1 MGYTFLNYADII
13 HRINGGYMEDLEFM
27 SDYELNQEADIY
39 LDIETDSY
47 LDDPRHDQAYYLN
60 RGDY

>member
-13 HRINGGYMEDLEFM
+13 RRINGGYMEDV
-27 SDYELNQEADIY
+27 SDYEMHQEDDINE
-39 LDIETDSY
+39 DIETDKY

-60 RGDY
+60 EGNY

>member
-1 MGYTFLNYADII
+1 MGYTFLHYAGII
-13 HRINGGYMEDLEFM
+13 HRINGGYMEDVI
-27 SDYELNQEADIY
+27 SDYEMHQEDDIY
-39 LDIETDSY
+39 LDIETDKY

>member
-1 MGYTFLNYADII
+1 MGYSFLNYADINR
-13 HRINGGYMEDLEFM
+13 RINGGYMEDLEF
-27 SDYELNQEADIY
+27 SDYELNQETDII
-39 LDIETDSY
+39 LDIQEDVI

>member
-13 HRINGGYMEDLEFM
+13 HRINGGYMEDLEF
-27 SDYELNQEADIY
+27 SDYELNQEADII

-47 LDDPRHDQAYYLN
+47 LDNPRHNQAYYIN
-60 RGDY
+60 NGDY

>member
-13 HRINGGYMEDLEFM
+13 HRINGGYMEDVM
-27 SDYELNQEADIY
+27 SDYEMHQEDDINE
-39 LDIETDSY
+39 DIETDKY
-47 LDDPRHDQAYYLN
+47 LDDPRHDQAHYLN